1 MKKSKGKHKLEGQGN
16 ATATVESAA
25 RGKQEYRVMTVALI
39 RDPKETQEVEVAFS
53 ESARFYRLL
62 RANPE
67 FESILTALREAKEK
81 KRPVRV
87 KMEIPQS
94 NVIADIKP

>member
-1 MKKSKGKHKLEGQGN
+1 MKKSNRKRKLRGPN
-16 ATATVESAA
+16 NPIATVESATHA
-25 RGKQEYRVMTVALI
+25 KQEYRVMTVALI
-39 RDPKETQEVEVAFS
+39 REPKETEEVEVAFC

-62 RANPE
+62 RAKPE
-67 FESILTALREAKEK
+67 FERILTAVREAKEK

-87 KMEIPQS
+87 MTETPQS